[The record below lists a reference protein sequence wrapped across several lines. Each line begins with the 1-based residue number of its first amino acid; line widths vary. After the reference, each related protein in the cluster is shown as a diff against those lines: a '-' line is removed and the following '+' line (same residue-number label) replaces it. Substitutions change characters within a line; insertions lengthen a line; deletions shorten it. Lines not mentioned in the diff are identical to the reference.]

1 MPPMKNDLP
10 IPSAE
15 ALNHSQQLT
24 ARILERINGGR
35 LSFADFMQ
43 ACLYEPG
50 LGYYGA
56 GSRKFGAEGDFITAP
71 LVSPLFAYTLAQAT
85 SPVIQKTQGSYL
97 ELGAG
102 NGQMAYDI
110 LRWLTEQ
117 GDPRTQYFILEI
129 SPDCRAQQ
137 AEKLAVFGDRV
148 QWLDSLPKQ
157 FKGVILANEVL
168 DALPVHLFHYKK
180 QDLFERQVAWQH
192 NEFTWVDVPLT
203 DPLIIK
209 AVQKLDLPQ
218 SSRENYLSE
227 INPTLPMFIR
237 SLINSMAAGQLVF
250 LDYGFLSN
258 TYYHQDRTMGTL
270 MCHYRHHAHT
280 DPFLYPG
287 LQDITA
293 HVDFTAVG
301 LAARAAGAEVA
312 LYSQAEFLLMNGLL
326 ELFQSAFEG
335 LGDEAVVER
344 ARLSQDI
351 QKLVQ
356 PHEMGELFK
365 VMVIDL

>member
-1 MPPMKNDLP
+1 MKNNLP
-10 IPSAE
+10 IPSPE
-15 ALNHSQQLT
+15 ALSHSQQLIS
-24 ARILERINGGR
+24 RIRERMGQGS

-56 GSRKFGAEGDFITAP
+56 GSRKFGLEGDFITAP

-85 SPVIQKTQGSYL
+85 YPVIQKTHGTFL

-102 NGQMAYDI
+102 NGQMAHDI
-110 LRWLTEQ
+110 LRWLQSQ
-117 GDPRTQYFILEI
+117 GDNTTRYFILEV

-137 AEKLAVFGDRV
+137 VETLAAYGERV
-148 QWLDSLPKQ
+148 QWLKTLPQ
-157 FKGVILANEVL
+157 DFRGVILANEVL
-168 DALPVHLFHYKK
+168 DALPVHLFLY
-180 QDLFERQVAWQH
+180 QNQALFERRVAWQN
-192 NEFTWVDVPLT
+192 NEFTWVDLPAKEALFVS
-203 DPLIIK
+203 
-209 AVQKLDLPQ
+209 AVEKLDLGAACK
-218 SSRENYLSE
+218 EKYLSE

-237 SLINSMAAGQLVF
+237 SLIQCMKAGQLVF
-250 LDYGFLSN
+250 LDYGFLSD
-258 TYYHQDRTMGTL
+258 TYYHPDRHMGTL

-326 ELFQSAFEG
+326 ELFQSAFDN
-335 LGDEAVVER
+335 LGDGAIAER

>member
-1 MPPMKNDLP
+1 MNDDLP
-10 IPSAE
+10 IPSPE
-15 ALNHSQQLT
+15 AQAHSETLR
-24 ARILERINGGR
+24 ARLIELMQGKS

-71 LVSPLFAYTLAQAT
+71 LVSPLFAYTLALAT
-85 SPVIQKTQGSYL
+85 YPLIQKTQGAYL

-110 LRWLTEQ
+110 LRWLCEQ
-117 GDPRTQYFILEI
+117 GDQTTPYFILEI

-137 AEKLAVFGDRV
+137 AEKLGEYGDRV

-157 FKGVILANEVL
+157 FEGVILANEVL
-168 DALPVHLFHYKK
+168 DALPVHVFHYKH
-180 QDLFERQVAWQH
+180 QLLFERQVAWDKNQ
-192 NEFTWVDVPLT
+192 FTWVDIPAQ
-203 DPLIIK
+203 DPLILS
-209 AVQKLDLPQ
+209 ALQQLNVPTSL
-218 SSRENYLSE
+218 REYYLSE
-227 INPTLPMFIR
+227 IHPTLPMFIQ
-237 SLINSMAAGQLVF
+237 SLIKSMKTGQLVF
-250 LDYGFLSN
+250 LDYGFLRD
-258 TYYHQDRTMGTL
+258 TYYHPDRNMGTL

-301 LAARAAGAEVA
+301 LAAQALGAQVV
-312 LYSQAEFLLMNGLL
+312 LYSQAEFLLSHGLL
-326 ELFQSAFEG
+326 ELFQTAFDN
-335 LGDEAVVER
+335 LGDEAHAER

-365 VMVIDL
+365 VMVIEV